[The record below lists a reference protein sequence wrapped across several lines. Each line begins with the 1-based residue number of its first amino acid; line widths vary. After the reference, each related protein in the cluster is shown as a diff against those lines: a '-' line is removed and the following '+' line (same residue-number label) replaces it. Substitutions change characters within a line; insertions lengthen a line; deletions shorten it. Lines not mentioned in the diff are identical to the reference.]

1 MPTLKEIAPIFKA
14 AKQAAIDY
22 LPPDR
27 NAITTAL
34 TAPAARPGT
43 SAVRWP

>member
-22 LPPDR
+22 YRLTGTPSPP
-27 NAITTAL
+27 
-34 TAPAARPGT
+34 P
-43 SAVRWP
+43 